1 MKKVSLEEAAA
12 ALRAAAGRTAPEW
25 VELDDAVG
33 RVSAQAHLAELP
45 QPPFSRSPLDGYA
58 VRAQD
63 LQGANADSP
72 AVLNVTATV
81 YAGQCPSQMVTPGTA
96 VRIMT
101 GSMIPPGADC
111 VVRQEHTDMGH
122 PLVRVFV
129 PEAAGNNICFR
140 GEEYSAG
147 TCLIPEGARLD
158 AAAVAVL
165 GGAGMNRACVRSRP
179 RVGVVVTGDE
189 VTPAGNPLQAGRIYD
204 SNLHYLKARLRQLG
218 AELCTAVYAQDDVHA
233 IEDCLCGEAARS
245 LDLIVTTGGIS
256 VGEKDL
262 LVKTLEN
269 MGAKLL
275 FQGVSIKPG
284 MPTLAALLGDT
295 VVLGLSG
302 NPFSAAAAFE
312 LLIHPLFAEFYG
324 CESMDLQEVHA
335 KICDAFP
342 KPSPCRR
349 FLRGRM
355 TPSGIA
361 VPGAQANGQM
371 LSMIGCNCLVDI
383 PAGSPP
389 VPAGQW
395 VRGLMWKD

>member
-12 ALRAAAGRTAPEW
+12 VLRAAAGRTAPEW

-33 RVSAQAHLAELP
+33 RVSAQAHLAGLP

-63 LQGANADSP
+63 LQGADADSP
-72 AVLNVTATV
+72 AVLEVTATV
-81 YAGQCPSQMVTPGTA
+81 YAGQCAAQPVAPGTA

-101 GSMIPPGADC
+101 GGMIPPGADC
-111 VVRQEHTDMGH
+111 VVRQEHTDMGR

-129 PEAAGNNICFR
+129 PEAAGNNVCFQ

-147 TCLIPEGARLD
+147 ACLVPEGMLLD

-165 GGAGMNRACVRSRP
+165 GGAGIGRACVRSRP

-189 VTPAGNPLQAGRIYD
+189 VTPAGDPLQPGRIYD
-204 SNLHYLKARLRQLG
+204 SNMHYLKARLRQLG
-218 AELCTAVYAQDDVHA
+218 AELCTEAYVGDDVGA
-233 IEDCLCGEAARS
+233 IEDCLRRGAARS

-262 LVKTLEN
+262 LVKTLESV
-269 MGAKLL
+269 GAKLL

-284 MPTLAALLGDT
+284 MPTLAALLGNT

-312 LLIHPLFAEFYG
+312 LLIHPLFAEFFG
-324 CESMDLQEVHA
+324 CESVDLQEIRA

-342 KPSPCRR
+342 KSSPSRR
-349 FLRGRM
+349 FLRGRI
-355 TPSGIA
+355 TPAGIA

-371 LSMIGCNCLVDI
+371 LTMIGCNCLVDI

-389 VPAGQW
+389 VSAGQW
-395 VRGLMWKD
+395 VRGLMWKV